1 MDVAV
6 TLKCLYLLAF
16 MRSFVV
22 MPRTAIYGGHI
33 KHSHQTTKTVP
44 NPSEPTQFLQVNMQ
58 TKTDSQDLNKGLW
71 KCNLGRQLSC
81 FCNRSGL
88 ERVLPGRAGT

>member
-22 MPRTAIYGGHI
+22 MPRTAIYGGNNKAQKHI
-33 KHSHQTTKTVP
+33 KSVP
-44 NPSEPTQFLQVNMQ
+44 NPFLQVNMQ
-58 TKTDSQDLNKGLW
+58 TETDSQDLNK
-71 KCNLGRQLSC
+71 CSLGRQLS
-81 FCNRSGL
+81 GL
-88 ERVLPGRAGT
+88 ECVLPDRAGT